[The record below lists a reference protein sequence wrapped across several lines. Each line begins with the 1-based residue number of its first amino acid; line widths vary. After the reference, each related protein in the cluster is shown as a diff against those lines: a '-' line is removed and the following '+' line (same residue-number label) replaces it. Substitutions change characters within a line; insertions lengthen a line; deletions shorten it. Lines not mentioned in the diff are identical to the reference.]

1 MILAER
7 DRPVYCTQCGSIVN
21 AGARFCGVCG
31 APVVSPS
38 AQDAAPTREIPA
50 QAYAPP
56 PASSNSRTLPL
67 VLGLASV
74 LIVLIGIGAI
84 VGFALV
90 GGNNDPKT
98 PQASANEPAP
108 ADNPQ
113 ANEQEQNNQSPE
125 ASQPP
130 TDQELAVGDSVE
142 VEGVEATLNGV
153 RILPNTDFDQPIEN
167 PDNRFLATDLTFE
180 NVSEE
185 AISISSLLELVL
197 KNEEGYSASQTFH
210 SQQRELAEGEISPG
224 QKASG
229 EIVYEV
235 PPESRGLQL
244 DYKPFARGGTYTW
257 AIGDPQG
264 IATAPQPEATPETTS
279 SPEPTTVAPPAS
291 DTEIAEAAEDY
302 YQAVDREDWA
312 YTYANLDAAT
322 RALYPEDE
330 WYLKNQYFADTEGLE
345 LSTVDVVVEG
355 STSDPEVGTTVY
367 RTFKDGTSIDRYTLF
382 VQEEGVWKHRFTE
395 EENAIFEPGVPYEEF
410 ISEGSASATSD
421 DSAGSE
427 SSASAVADGDV
438 NCDEVSQELAQ
449 AILEAN
455 EDDPNDL
462 DGDDDG
468 TACNG

>member
-1 MILAER
+1 MAER
-7 DRPVYCTQCGSIVN
+7 DRPVYCTQCGSIAN
-21 AGARFCGVCG
+21 SGARFCGVCG
-31 APVVSPS
+31 APVSPS
-38 AQDAAPTREIPA
+38 AQDAAPTQEIPA
-50 QAYAPP
+50 QDYAPP
-56 PASSNSRTLPL
+56 PASSSGNNRALPL
-67 VLGLASV
+67 ILGLAVV
-74 LIVLIGIGAI
+74 LIVLVGIGAI

-90 GGNNDPKT
+90 GGNNDT
-98 PQASANEPAP
+98 ENPQASPNEPAP
-108 ADNPQ
+108 AENAQ
-113 ANEQEQNNQSPE
+113 ANEQEQNDQNTE
-125 ASQPP
+125 ATQPP
-130 TDQELAVGDSVE
+130 TAQELTVGDSVE

-153 RILPNTDFDQPIEN
+153 RILPTTDFDQPIEN

-180 NVSEE
+180 NVSDE

-235 PPESRGLQL
+235 PPESQGLQL
-244 DYKPFARGGTYTW
+244 DYKPFARSGTYTW
-257 AIGDPQG
+257 SIGDPRG
-264 IATAPQPEATPETTS
+264 IATAPQPEETTS

-291 DTEIAEAAEDY
+291 DTEVAEAAEDY

-345 LSTVDVVVEG
+345 LSTIDVVVEG
-355 STSDPEVGTTVY
+355 SASDPEVGTTVY

-395 EENAIFEPGVPYEEF
+395 EENAIFGPGVPYEEL

-427 SSASAVADGDV
+427 SSASAAAANGDV
-438 NCDEVSQELAQ
+438 NCDEVSQTQAQ
-449 AILEAN
+449 AIL
-455 EDDPNDL
+455 DRDDSDPNDL
-462 DGDDDG
+462 DGDNNG
-468 TACNG
+468 TACDG

>member
-1 MILAER
+1 M
-7 DRPVYCTQCGSIVN
+7 
-21 AGARFCGVCG
+21 
-31 APVVSPS
+31 
-38 AQDAAPTREIPA
+38 PA
-50 QAYAPP
+50 QAYASPHV
-56 PASSNSRTLPL
+56 SSGSNNRALPL
-67 VLGLASV
+67 LLGLAAV

-90 GGNNDPKT
+90 GGNNDTET

-113 ANEQEQNNQSPE
+113 ASEQEQNNQSTE

-153 RILPNTDFDQPIEN
+153 RILPTTDFDQPLEN
-167 PDNRFLATDLTFE
+167 PDNRFVAADLTFE

-257 AIGDPQG
+257 AIGDLQG
-264 IATAPQPEATPETTS
+264 IATAPRPQEPAPPTPEATRPA
-279 SPEPTTVAPPAS
+279 PEPTIIAPPAS
-291 DTEIAEAAEDY
+291 DTEVAEAAEDY

-322 RALYPEDE
+322 RALYAEDE
-330 WYLKNQYFADTEGLE
+330 WFLKNQFFADTEGLE

-355 STSDPEVGTTVY
+355 STSDPEVGVTVY

-382 VQEEGVWKHRFTE
+382 VQEDGAWKHRFTE
-395 EENAIFEPGVPYEEF
+395 EENAIFQPGVPYEDF
-410 ISEGSASATSD
+410 VAS
-421 DSAGSE
+421 
-427 SSASAVADGDV
+427 
-438 NCDEVSQELAQ
+438 Q
-449 AILEAN
+449 
-455 EDDPNDL
+455 
-462 DGDDDG
+462 
-468 TACNG
+468 

>member
-1 MILAER
+1 M
-7 DRPVYCTQCGSIVN
+7 
-21 AGARFCGVCG
+21 
-31 APVVSPS
+31 SPS
-38 AQDAAPTREIPA
+38 AQEADPTQEIPP
-50 QAYAPP
+50 QAH
-56 PASSNSRTLPL
+56 ASPHVSNGSNNRALPL
-67 VLGLASV
+67 LLGLAAV

-90 GGNNDPKT
+90 GGNNDTET

-113 ANEQEQNNQSPE
+113 ASEQEQNNQSTE

-153 RILPNTDFDQPIEN
+153 RILPTTDFDQPLED
-167 PDNRFLATDLTFE
+167 PDNRFLAADLTFE

-264 IATAPQPEATPETTS
+264 IATAPQPEETTS
-279 SPEPTTVAPPAS
+279 SPEPTTIAPPTS
-291 DTEIAEAAEDY
+291 DTEVAEAAEDY
-302 YQAVDREDWA
+302 YQAVDRQDWA

-330 WYLKNQYFADTEGLE
+330 WYLKNQYFADTEDLE
-345 LSTVDVVVEG
+345 LSTIDVVLEG
-355 STSDPEVGTTVY
+355 STSDPEVGVNVY
-367 RTFKDGTSIDRYTLF
+367 RTFTDGSSIDRYTLF
-382 VQEEGVWKHRFTE
+382 VQEDGAWKHRFTE

-421 DSAGSE
+421 SAGSE

-449 AILEAN
+449 RILAQN
-455 EDDPNDL
+455 RDDPNDL
-462 DGDDDG
+462 DGDNNG
-468 TACNG
+468 TACDG